1 MTYEQAL
8 EKIHSYI
15 RFGSKMG
22 LARIL
27 ELLKRLG
34 NPHQDLKVV
43 HVAGTNGKGSVCR
56 YMYEVLN
63 HAGYRTGAFFS
74 PYIENFT
81 ERIQFAGS
89 EISEENLAEYAGR
102 VLEKAE
108 EMAADGLESPTE
120 FEIVTAI
127 GLLYFADRNPD
138 FVILEVGMG
147 GVDDATNVF
156 GKPVLTAITSVD
168 FDHMEVLGDTL
179 PAIAEYKSGI
189 LKEEVPAVISVKDQE
204 AREVVRKKAAELSAP
219 FYDVTEAEI
228 TDVIMDVSGYSFSV
242 SFKMNGDTVAY
253 KDVKL
258 TMPGMHQVE
267 NAVCALHMLQVLIRS
282 GYAVPEESIRK
293 GLLEA
298 VQPARFEIL
307 YDDPCYIILDGAHNY
322 GGARALAYTLHE
334 LFDGRNILLC
344 IGVLQ
349 DKEYDKMAKM
359 LTKLHCDVICTAVP
373 SVPERRMPAFDLAD
387 AFGRAGA
394 FVIGIYDDYREAID
408 ACVRS
413 LHNYDAVV
421 WAGSLYLMGPVRRF
435 FEGGEE

>member
-15 RFGSKMG
+15 RFGSKLG
-22 LARIL
+22 LKRIL

-34 NPHQDLKVV
+34 DPHQDLKVI

-56 YMYEVLN
+56 FMYEVLN
-63 HAGYRTGAFFS
+63 DAGFRTGAFFS

-89 EISEENLAEYAGR
+89 EISEEDLAACAEK

-108 EMAADGLESPTE
+108 EMVSDGLESPTE
-120 FEIVTAI
+120 FEIVTAV
-127 GLLYFADRNPD
+127 GLLYFADQDPD

-156 GKPVLTAITSVD
+156 EKPVVTAITSVD

-189 LKEEVPAVISVKDQE
+189 LKKKIPAVISVKDEQ
-204 AREVVRKKAAELSAP
+204 ARAVVRQKAGELDAP
-219 FYDVTEAEI
+219 FYDVTASEI
-228 TDVIMDVSGYSFSV
+228 ADVVMDVSGYSFSV
-242 SFKMNGDTVAY
+242 SFEMDGKAVEY

-267 NAVCALHMLQVLIRS
+267 NAVCALHMIEILIRS
-282 GYAVPEESIRK
+282 GYSISEENIRK
-293 GLLEA
+293 GLLDA
-298 VQPARFEIL
+298 VQPARFEVM

-334 LFDGRNILLC
+334 LFDGKNILLC
-344 IGVLQ
+344 IGILK

-359 LTKLHCDVICTAVP
+359 LTKLHCDVICTSVP

-394 FVIGIYDDYREAID
+394 FVIGIYDDYREAVD
-408 ACVRS
+408 ASVRS

-435 FEGGEE
+435 FEGGE